1 MTYPEMALRLESLNA
16 SVQAAEDNLK
26 DIKYERD
33 KFVDEMSAQMIEDGM
48 ESFVFDGKSYSVT
61 QSIKWASVK
70 GGSKEELYE
79 VLRKHGHGDIITE
92 TINANTLR
100 SSVSEWVEENGGVLP
115 EYLEGLI
122 THDTETKISV
132 RRK

>member
-33 KFVDEMSAQMIEDGM
+33 KFVEEMSAQMIEDGM
-48 ESFVFDGKSYSVT
+48 DSFVFDGKSYSVT

-70 GGSKEELYE
+70 GGNREELYE